1 MKKPYFK
8 QMEDDPPPLHA
19 TVKRVIRFEE
29 IDPLGIVW
37 HGRFASFFEDARV
50 VLGEKYGIG
59 YMDLYSNGI
68 IAPIKS
74 MHVDFISP
82 LKFRDEITIEGIIHY
97 SDASRINS
105 EYIIRD
111 SSGNIAAT
119 GYCIQMMLNK
129 AYELFL
135 IQPDYYRRFCD
146 NWKAGKFN
154 E

>member
-8 QMEDDPPPLHA
+8 QIKGAPAPLS
-19 TVKRVIRFEE
+19 TIVKRRIRFEE

-50 VLGEKYGIG
+50 VLGEQYGIG

-68 IAPIKS
+68 MAPIKN
-74 MHVDFISP
+74 MHVDFIKP
-82 LKFRDEITIEGIIHY
+82 LKFRDEITIEGIVHY

-111 SSGNIAAT
+111 SSGTKAAT
-119 GYCIQMMLNK
+119 GYTVQMMLNGN
-129 AYELFL
+129 YELYL
-135 IQPDYYRRFCD
+135 TQPDYYRKFCD
-146 NWKAGKFN
+146 KWKAGKFK
-154 E
+154 